1 MGINYGTQFTFM
13 IISMLR
19 GFRKG
24 LATHLITTVSDLP
37 YNEYTD
43 CLSALNLLSLS
54 FPWKRQSHHYAAFI
68 EVTYRSVCTKSE
80 CDPI

>member
-1 MGINYGTQFTFM
+1 M
-13 IISMLR
+13 IISRLR

-37 YNEYTD
+37 YNEFTD

-54 FPWKRQSHHYAAFI
+54 FSWKRQSDHYAAFI
-68 EVTYRSVCTKSE
+68 EVTYYGSVCAKSE
-80 CDPI
+80 CNPIQGSYMPD